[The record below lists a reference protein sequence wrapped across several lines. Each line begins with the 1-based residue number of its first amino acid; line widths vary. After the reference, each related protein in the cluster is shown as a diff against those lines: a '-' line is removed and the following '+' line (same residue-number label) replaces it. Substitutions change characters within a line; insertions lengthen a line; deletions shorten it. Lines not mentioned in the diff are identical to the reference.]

1 VSPAPSTRAFR
12 VEARLDRV
20 GAGVSNPRWAVKK
33 ITRGGIDIT
42 DATVDLREKDV
53 EDVEVVLTTKVSV
66 VCGTA
71 VDDRRRPVTNYAV
84 VVFAADSAK
93 WIDRSRFVVMARPNQ
108 QGRFEVRALPPEEYL
123 AVALPNV
130 IQTEW
135 MDPEFLQALRTTA
148 TRLILGEGET
158 KTLTLTLQKRP

>member
-1 VSPAPSTRAFR
+1 
-12 VEARLDRV
+12 
-20 GAGVSNPRWAVKK
+20 
-33 ITRGGIDIT
+33 
-42 DATVDLREKDV
+42 
-53 EDVEVVLTTKVSV
+53 
-66 VCGTA
+66 
-71 VDDRRRPVTNYAV
+71 VTNYAV

-123 AVALPNV
+123 TVALPNV